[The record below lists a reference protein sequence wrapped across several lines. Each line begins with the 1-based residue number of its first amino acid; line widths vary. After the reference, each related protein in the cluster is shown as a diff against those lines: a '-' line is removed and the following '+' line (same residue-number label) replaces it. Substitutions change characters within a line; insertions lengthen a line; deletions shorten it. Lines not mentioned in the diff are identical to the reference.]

1 MAVNTKRYYFFPEGS
16 LPFEDDK
23 REIPLVSLMR
33 VDVYL
38 TDSELIIK
46 RDIIGC
52 KFRSLSLWL
61 SLSSRLVF

>member
-46 RDIIGC
+46 RDIIG
-52 KFRSLSLWL
+52 
-61 SLSSRLVF
+61 